1 MSDTLSDRPPLRKWQ
16 ERALERWAKEG
27 RKGIVSAV
35 TGSGKT
41 FMALSAIERAP
52 EDTVLIVVPT
62 VPLLEQWWAEAAAF
76 FGLKLDDVA
85 ILTGSR
91 TMRAGTINIAVLNT
105 AAKLAER
112 GGDRACFLI
121 VDECHKAA
129 SPEFRAIFNI
139 RYGSCLGL
147 SATPERPY
155 DDGFEDVLVPALGPV
170 IYTYTYIDA
179 RNDKVIVPF
188 ELRNVVFELD
198 GETSS
203 KYGRLTK
210 SIAKSI
216 DQHGTDAQETVSL
229 YLRRARVLNLAP
241 DRVRLALALVQRHA
255 DQKMIVFHEDIASC
269 NVIDEV
275 LRETGHRS
283 GVYHSGQSG
292 RHRVEML
299 NGYRSGQIDILVTCR
314 ALDEGF
320 NVPEAEIGI
329 IAASTAT
336 RRQRIQRLGRV
347 LRPSAGKEGA
357 IIYTLVATGPE
368 YERLKAEEQQLEG
381 VASVSWGRA

>member
-1 MSDTLSDRPPLRKWQ
+1 MPDDPSHRPPLREWQ
-16 ERALERWAKEG
+16 ERALERWEEDG
-27 RKGIVSAV
+27 RSGIVSAV

-76 FGLKLDDVA
+76 FNFKLDDIA
-85 ILTGSR
+85 ILSGGR
-91 TMRAGTINIAVLNT
+91 TMRTGTINIAVLNT
-105 AAKLAER
+105 AAKLADAGR
-112 GGDRACFLI
+112 DRPCFLI

-129 SPEFRAIFNI
+129 SPEFRAVFNVK
-139 RYGSCLGL
+139 YGSRLGL
-147 SATPERPY
+147 SATPERQY
-155 DDGFEDVLVPALGPV
+155 DEGFEEVLVPALGPV
-170 IYTYTYIDA
+170 IYSYTYIDA
-179 RNDKVIVPF
+179 RRDGVIVPF

-198 GETSS
+198 GDTSA
-203 KYGRLTK
+203 KYSRLTK

-216 DQHGTDAQETVSL
+216 DRHGPEAQETVSL
-229 YLRRARVLNLAP
+229 YLRRARVLNMAP
-241 DRVRLALALVQRHA
+241 DRVRLALALVRRHA
-255 DQKMIVFHEDIASC
+255 GQKTIIFHEDIASC

-275 LRETGHRS
+275 LRASGYRS

-292 RHRVEML
+292 RRRVEML
-299 NGYRSGQIDILVTCR
+299 NAYRSGQLDVLVTCR

-347 LRPSAGKEGA
+347 LRPSKGKVGA

-368 YERLKAEEQQLEG
+368 YERLKAEEAQLEG

>member
-1 MSDTLSDRPPLRKWQ
+1 MRADVSHRPPLRKWQ
-16 ERALERWAKEG
+16 ERALERWEEDG

-76 FGLKLDDVA
+76 FNFKLDDIAV
-85 ILTGSR
+85 LTGGR
-91 TMRAGTINIAVLNT
+91 TMRTGTINIAVLNT
-105 AAKLAER
+105 AAKLADAGR
-112 GGDRACFLI
+112 DRSCFLI

-129 SPEFRAIFNI
+129 SPEFRAVFNV
-139 RYGSCLGL
+139 RYGSRLGL
-147 SATPERPY
+147 SATPERQY
-155 DDGFEDVLVPALGPV
+155 DEGFDEVLVPALGPI
-170 IYTYTYIDA
+170 IYSYTYIDA
-179 RNDKVIVPF
+179 RNDGVIVPF

-198 GETSS
+198 GDTSA
-203 KYGRLTK
+203 KYARLTK

-216 DQHGTDAQETVSL
+216 DQHGPEAQETVSL
-229 YLRRARVLNLAP
+229 YLRRARVLNMAP
-241 DRVRLALALVQRHA
+241 DRVRLALALVRRNVG
-255 DQKMIVFHEDIASC
+255 QKTIIFHEDIASC

-275 LRETGHRS
+275 LRSSGYRS

-292 RHRVEML
+292 RRRVEML
-299 NGYRSGQIDILVTCR
+299 NAYRSGQLDILVTCR

-347 LRPSAGKEGA
+347 LRPSKGKEGA
-357 IIYTLVATGPE
+357 TIYTLVATGPE
-368 YERLKAEEQQLEG
+368 YERLKAEEAQLEG